1 MALPAELAWPSR
13 RSVRCCPAPSVSR
26 LTSWSPGCP
35 QLLPAHWC
43 VPAQTALACPSLGL
57 RRANTGQMERRT
69 EGREDGLVSP
79 AGQGCQGGPA
89 VLPCSCLKGGWAPP
103 TKEPIA
109 YCHLLQNQNI
119 IFQDVILILVGKLIT
134 CDLPI
139 KKPSDLRLCVC
150 GLAHQSI
157 TGAAGGSL

>member
-1 MALPAELAWPSR
+1 M
-13 RSVRCCPAPSVSR
+13 
-26 LTSWSPGCP
+26 
-35 QLLPAHWC
+35 
-43 VPAQTALACPSLGL
+43 
-57 RRANTGQMERRT
+57 
-69 EGREDGLVSP
+69 SP

-89 VLPCSCLKGGWAPP
+89 ILPCSCLKGGWAPP

-139 KKPSDLRLCVC
+139 KKPSNLRLCLWACPSIHHRGC
-150 GLAHQSI
+150 GRFSVGQGEQI
-157 TGAAGGSL
+157 